1 MTGRC
6 TGMVLQPYRRSHCQR
21 TTRKS
26 STRFPC
32 STAVGR
38 AFLLLVTA
46 YHCTTIRSVP
56 LAYAAQ
62 QPHQP
67 AVLRNE
73 DGGDDIYGNALG
85 DSHSRRNRLHL
96 HRAKQ
101 RRSMLSSEEGGEDSS
116 KPKDEVDE
124 QESDQPA
131 VYKGTSASLHR
142 HSVKGP
148 RKKEEE
154 VADKK
159 IDDVREDDV
168 DRQSSAKDDVNE
180 VDGFSKEKEKEM
192 KKEKENMRIEKE
204 PGDQEKKNDKT
215 TPQSF
220 GDVKGEV
227 EQYGGT
233 TKKKTDVLKEKKV
246 LQPHAKSDEEEQ
258 NAIARKNGW
267 KEKDKEKKDWN
278 KPYDR
283 DDGKDG
289 SGCVCDKWESSGSKA
304 GKSKGSKTK
313 GSKTKG
319 SKGKGSMG
327 SVYHKKCIKWS
338 CDKDIV

>member
-1 MTGRC
+1 M
-6 TGMVLQPYRRSHCQR
+6 
-21 TTRKS
+21 
-26 STRFPC
+26 
-32 STAVGR
+32 GR
-38 AFLLLVTA
+38 AFLLIVTA

-67 AVLRNE
+67 AVLRLRSE

-101 RRSMLSSEEGGEDSS
+101 RRVMLSSEEGGEDSS
-116 KPKDEVDE
+116 KPKDEVEE
-124 QESDQPA
+124 QESDQPD

-159 IDDVREDDV
+159 IYAVREDDI
-168 DRQSSAKDDVNE
+168 DRQSSAKDDANE
-180 VDGFSKEKEKEM
+180 VDGLSKEKEKERET
-192 KKEKENMRIEKE
+192 KKEKENENVRIDKE
-204 PGDQEKKNDKT
+204 PGDQEKKNDKI

-233 TKKKTDVLKEKKV
+233 TKKKTAVLKEKKA

-258 NAIARKNGW
+258 NAIGRKNGW
-267 KEKDKEKKDWN
+267 KQKNKEKKDWN
-278 KPYDR
+278 KPDDR
-283 DDGKDG
+283 DEGEDW

-304 GKSKGSKTK
+304 GKSKRSKTK
-313 GSKTKG
+313 RSKTKR
-319 SKGKGSMG
+319 SKGKGSKG